1 MIESKEKN
9 VFTIECE
16 NIVLREFSLED
27 LDELYALTLQPEITD
42 FLPDWKAAKEQRKYW
57 LENFHI
63 KENKEFLKSVPSIGD
78 HLLILGII
86 LKKTNEFIG
95 WCLTAPKDEL
105 PSPNREIAYAIS
117 KDYRGRGYTTEA
129 ANALIKYLFEKTDTT
144 VINAIALTYNKPSN
158 RVIQKSGFNFI
169 GNIEI
174 ESEEFCQYKLN
185 KNEWINK
192 RREVYKMNVRDFEE
206 FDESCSE
213 LCDKGNLEELIEFL
227 KSNRKFGEYMD
238 DLIDFDVILYY
249 IELGKMDKALELLN
263 GYLDEGKW
271 FIPKFLKEIWDKEEF
286 KVYVEGWKE
295 VSEKSK
301 LASKPKMKVSLPKNY
316 NKDKKYPL
324 FIALHNSNGHAEY
337 FRAHWESQKLEE
349 EYIVLTPQSSQLFHS
364 FSYCWDDKEKAYEE
378 IRNAYENVIDKYSV
392 DKENIIIGGFSQGG
406 ELAIDIALK
415 TNILPIKG
423 VIALNASE
431 VELDINSVENA
442 HKKGIKAVIIAG
454 ENDKKFEEQKKISN
468 LFIKTGLK
476 NRFII
481 KKGLGHWFPE
491 DLPEIIDSSLE
502 FIM

>member
-1 MIESKEKN
+1 MFEMK
-9 VFTIECE
+9 V
-16 NIVLREFSLED
+16 
-27 LDELYALTLQPEITD
+27 
-42 FLPDWKAAKEQRKYW
+42 KA
-57 LENFHI
+57 
-63 KENKEFLKSVPSIGD
+63 
-78 HLLILGII
+78 
-86 LKKTNEFIG
+86 
-95 WCLTAPKDEL
+95 
-105 PSPNREIAYAIS
+105 
-117 KDYRGRGYTTEA
+117 
-129 ANALIKYLFEKTDTT
+129 
-144 VINAIALTYNKPSN
+144 
-158 RVIQKSGFNFI
+158 
-169 GNIEI
+169 
-174 ESEEFCQYKLN
+174 
-185 KNEWINK
+185 
-192 RREVYKMNVRDFEE
+192 FEE

-213 LCDKGNLEELIEFL
+213 LYDKGNLEELIAFL

-238 DLIDFDVILYY
+238 DLIDFDAILYY
-249 IELGKMDKALELLN
+249 IELGKMDKTLELLN

-286 KVYVEGWKE
+286 KVYAESWRE

-337 FRAHWESQKLEE
+337 FRAHWQSQKLEE

-364 FSYCWDDKEKAYEE
+364 FSYCWDDKEKAYKE

-392 DKENIIIGGFSQGG
+392 DKKDIIIGGFSQGG

-415 TNILPIKG
+415 TSLLPIKG

-431 VELDINSVENA
+431 VELDINTIENA

-454 ENDKKFEEQKKISN
+454 ENDRKFQEQRKISN
-468 LFIKTGLK
+468 LFIKAGLK

-491 DLPEIIDSSLE
+491 DLPELIDSSLE
-502 FIM
+502 FIKDKPL